1 MMNKLL
7 PELNGEL
14 RVKLTEFMSIDS
26 KNQKKCCREYCW
38 RNLLIP
44 KLKEI
49 FQNFKSQIKTNKQS
63 KYLLI

>member
-7 PELNGEL
+7 PELNGES

-38 RNLLIP
+38 RKFIYSEVEGNIL
-44 KLKEI
+44 E
-49 FQNFKSQIKTNKQS
+49 F
-63 KYLLI
+63 